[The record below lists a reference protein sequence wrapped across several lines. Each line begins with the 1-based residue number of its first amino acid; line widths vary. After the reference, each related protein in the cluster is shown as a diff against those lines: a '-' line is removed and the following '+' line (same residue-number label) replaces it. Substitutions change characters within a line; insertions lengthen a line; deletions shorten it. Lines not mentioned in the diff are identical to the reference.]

1 MQNELDDQANL
12 LNDLGNEMDTADS
25 RMQNVMKKI
34 SKIMHLDNDK
44 RQWTVIF
51 ALVIAIFVVLM
62 LFFIL

>member
-12 LNDLGNEMDTADS
+12 LNDLGKEMDTADS

-51 ALVIAIFVVLM
+51 VLVIAIFVVLM